1 MPWTDEVCQQSI
13 TRTDNSSFYFITFR
27 PNYKAFSD
35 KIARET
41 RSQETDEETPA
52 NHEEYNGYRQQVL
65 RQNSEKQTIDPL
77 GNDDSN

>member
-1 MPWTDEVCQQSI
+1 M
-13 TRTDNSSFYFITFR
+13 
-27 PNYKAFSD
+27 
-35 KIARET
+35 ET